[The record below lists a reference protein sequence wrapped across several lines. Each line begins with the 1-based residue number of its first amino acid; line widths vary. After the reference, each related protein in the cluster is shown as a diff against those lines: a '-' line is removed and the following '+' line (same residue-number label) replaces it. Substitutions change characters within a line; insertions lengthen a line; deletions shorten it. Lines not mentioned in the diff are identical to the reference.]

1 MAPPLNDFFPE
12 ENAPAAFDVVLR
24 GYDREQV
31 DILMADIQAARDP
44 APDEAPAAPAV
55 TAEEALR
62 RLAALDVVMRG
73 YDRRQVAQL
82 VERFAA
88 GRPH

>member
-1 MAPPLNDFFPE
+1 MAPPLSDFFPD

-24 GYDREQV
+24 GYEREQV
-31 DILMADIQAARDP
+31 DTLVADLQDAR
-44 APDEAPAAPAV
+44 APTQQGSPTTV

-73 YDRRQVAQL
+73 YDRRQVSQV
-82 VERFAA
+82 VERLAA
-88 GRPH
+88 GL